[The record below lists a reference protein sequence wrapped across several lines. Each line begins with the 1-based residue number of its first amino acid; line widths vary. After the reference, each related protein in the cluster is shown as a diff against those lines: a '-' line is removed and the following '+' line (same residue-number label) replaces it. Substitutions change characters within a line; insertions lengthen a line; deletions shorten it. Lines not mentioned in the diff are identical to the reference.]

1 MPSHFLLE
9 ILLEDLPAR
18 VVAPALEQIL
28 SRTRDALKSAR
39 LRFEGIEAFGT
50 YRRLT
55 LLVEGVAEKQEE
67 FVEEVTGPPAKAAF
81 GKDGKP
87 TKVGIKFAE
96 GKGGSPSAL
105 KKVTTS
111 KGEYAAV
118 EVRRGGAAAADILA
132 EIVPKV
138 LASLEFPLTM
148 RWGRGEHSFIRPVH
162 AVAALLE
169 KNVVPLSFCGVAS
182 GRTTRGHRFLADDK
196 EIEISSAG
204 DYLETM
210 RKSFVEPDAGARR
223 KSIEAAL
230 AGRAGEARG
239 ALVPDASLLDTVTAQ
254 VEWPVVL
261 RGSFDKKFLELPKE
275 VLVSSMREHQKYF
288 AMEKDGKLLP
298 HFLTV
303 AEVDEGAGADVVR
316 NHERVLRARLEDA
329 RFFYEADRKRPLESH
344 LEELEAATFH
354 EKLGSYRDKTGRL
367 EALAPTIAGL
377 AGRADRAETL
387 GAAARLSKCD
397 LATAMVGEFPSLQG
411 IIGGVYAREEGR
423 PEEMWRAVYEHYK
436 PLDVRADVEE
446 TPESDMGRLLALA
459 DRMDTLAGFFGAGIV
474 PSGTKDPYALR
485 RAGNAVV
492 ALMRLDAALSLHP
505 VVEAACQGH
514 GIRGDDAKKR
524 LGEFLLERFESLDYF
539 GFVNY
544 TRAVLGASWP
554 DSRLF
559 PNVSFADAYLRG
571 RALAEMR
578 GSDDLKAL
586 AISFKRV
593 KNILKDQERG
603 EVDEKLLQEST
614 EKKLY
619 TGISKVR
626 ENVAQWMDRRDYLKA
641 FQALASMRVL
651 VDKFFD
657 DVLVM
662 EEDEALRRNRV
673 ALLYELGDLFL
684 RLADI
689 SELAVS
695 VRDKAKG

>member
-1 MPSHFLLE
+1 M
-9 ILLEDLPAR
+9 
-18 VVAPALEQIL
+18 Q
-28 SRTRDALKSAR
+28 DALKNAK
-39 LRFEGIEAFGT
+39 LRFGSIEAFGT
-50 YRRLT
+50 YRRLA

-67 FVEEVTGPPAKAAF
+67 ITEEVTGPPAKAAF

-105 KKVTTS
+105 KKVTTP

-118 EVRRGGAAAADILA
+118 EVRRGGADAGEILA

-148 RWGRGEHSFIRPVH
+148 RWGGGEHSFIRPVH
-162 AVAALLE
+162 GVTALLG

-196 EIEISSAG
+196 EIEIPSA
-204 DYLETM
+204 DAYPETM
-210 RKSFVEPDAGARR
+210 RKNFVEPDAGARR
-223 KSIEAAL
+223 KSVGAAL
-230 AGRAGEARG
+230 AERAGEAQG
-239 ALVPDASLLDTVTAQ
+239 TLVPDASLLDTVTAQ

-261 RGSFDKKFLELPKE
+261 CGSFDEKFLELPKE

-288 AMEKDGKLLP
+288 AVERDGKLLSR
-298 HFLTV
+298 FLTV
-303 AEVDEGAGADVVR
+303 AEVDEKAGADVVR

-329 RFFYEADRKRPLESH
+329 RFFYEADRKRPLESR
-344 LEELEAATFH
+344 LEGLEAAMFH

-367 EALAPTIAGL
+367 EALAPMIAGL
-377 AGRADRAETL
+377 AGHADRAEAL
-387 GAAARLSKCD
+387 RAAARLSKCD
-397 LATAMVGEFPSLQG
+397 LATAMVVEFPSLQG
-411 IIGGVYAREEGR
+411 IMGGVYAREEGQ
-423 PEEMWRAVYEHYK
+423 PEEVWRAVYEHYK
-436 PLDVRADVEE
+436 PEEVRADVEN
-446 TPESDMGRLLALA
+446 TPNTDAGKLLALA
-459 DRMDTLAGFFGAGIV
+459 DRMDTLAGFLGAGIV
-474 PSGTKDPYALR
+474 PSGSKDPYALR
-485 RAGNAVV
+485 RAGNAAV
-492 ALMRLDAALSLHP
+492 ALMRLDTALSLHP
-505 VVEAACQGH
+505 VVEAACQVH
-514 GIRGDDAKKR
+514 GIRGDDVKKR

-539 GFVNY
+539 GFANY

-571 RALAEMR
+571 KALAEMR
-578 GSDDLKAL
+578 GSEDLKAL

-603 EVDEKLLQEST
+603 EVDEKLFKHPSETALHEIIVKRREEVARDM
-614 EKKLY
+614 EK
-619 TGISKVR
+619 
-626 ENVAQWMDRRDYLKA
+626 RDYETA
-641 FQALASMRVL
+641 FKRLASMRGS

-684 RLADI
+684 TLADI

-695 VRDKAKG
+695 VKDKAKG